1 MSSPSSPAAGGQP
14 LQPVSHN
21 AQRESTLFSS
31 VQHHHERI
39 GESPSGRDSS
49 VHEKINQFNTLAMHS
64 KTLERKTA
72 DAALKRAM
80 LGREEAEAEARR
92 YREEVKA
99 LRKEVEEG
107 KKNERKV
114 GERLEAVMENSGR
127 AKEMYAHS
135 QQRWEKEIRR
145 SRKETFKVQST
156 LVEVQ
161 EELKSCRA
169 AQKATE
175 EELQTERE
183 RSKAREQEVLDTQSR
198 LVGLQEQL
206 DQALAR
212 AKMLEQ
218 ELEAMRTLTKND
230 ADAKRVASAEDGG
243 DSEGPRKRARLSS
256 VSAFGNGNPEIETI
270 TMLWEWEK
278 QRADRALEQVDFLEA
293 ECQLKICAAGK
304 ELRRTSVQQSGSRK
318 RASMLISDAGDSMI
332 LSESRRVSAEMPK
345 APPKRSKTDQL
356 RGEKEPRRSTIFL
369 PAEGIF
375 RTVSQAEADAM
386 AAKSTTS
393 SGVSSTEAAPSLPI
407 TPTDNNPMYRR
418 TPSLDPPD
426 FAVLN
431 KQRTSLLS
439 LLDAPHRQ
447 DPVQEFNIPTTP
459 GPVAPGAHHLDTEDE
474 ADARPT
480 TKPPGEI
487 TLPPRQ
493 PAASLTGPLTEPLP
507 THPTTATASTI
518 DAHTRP
524 HTTASHYRP
533 STSTTSTVTTTTKV
547 PLRDE
552 PDEDS
557 GPTLAQRLMK
567 MQRTPSRQTGD
578 SNSSYRGSDGS
589 SITNPDGPSFDTSNP
604 ALTPTMTR
612 EEALAQIRERRGRA
626 RSVGRVG
633 SAGSASA
640 SAAAAAGGGAGAGA
654 NAGASGNGSRA
665 GSSQSGGGAGEVRRK
680 VSGTSA
686 TGEVRRKVS
695 GGGPGAAEVR
705 RKASGDLAAT
715 ARRAAGDER
724 GRERDVRREVSAPSA
739 GAAGTGRASAAGVRR
754 VRS

>member
-1 MSSPSSPAAGGQP
+1 MSSPLSPAGGGQP

-21 AQRESTLFSS
+21 AQRESALFAS
-31 VQHHHERI
+31 VQLHERM

-92 YREEVKA
+92 YRDEVMV

-156 LVEVQ
+156 LVKAQ
-161 EELKSCRA
+161 EELKSCRT

-175 EELQTERE
+175 EELHTERE
-183 RSKAREQEVLDTQSR
+183 RSKAREQEAFDAQYR

-206 DQALAR
+206 GQALAR

-218 ELEAMRTLTKND
+218 ELEAMRTLAKND
-230 ADAKRVASAEDGG
+230 TEVKRTTSTDERD

-256 VSAFGNGNPEIETI
+256 VSSFGHGNPEIETI

-293 ECQLKICAAGK
+293 ECQLKVCSAGK
-304 ELRRTSVQQSGSRK
+304 ELRKTSVQRSSTRK
-318 RASMLISDAGDSMI
+318 RTSMLISDAGDSMI
-332 LSESRRVSAEMPK
+332 LSESRRASAEMPM

-356 RGEKEPRRSTIFL
+356 RKEKEPRRSTIFL
-369 PAEGIF
+369 PEEGIF

-386 AAKSTTS
+386 AAKSTAS
-393 SGVSSTEAAPSLPI
+393 SGVSPTEAASSVPI

-447 DPVQEFNIPTTP
+447 EPAQVFNIPTTP
-459 GPVAPGAHHLDTEDE
+459 GPAAPGAHHVETEDE
-474 ADARPT
+474 ADARHT
-480 TKPPGEI
+480 AKPPAEI
-487 TLPPRQ
+487 ALPPRQ
-493 PAASLTGPLTEPLP
+493 PTISGPLTEPLP
-507 THPTTATASTI
+507 SHSTTAATATI

-533 STSTTSTVTTTTKV
+533 STSTTSTVTTTTTTKV
-547 PLRDE
+547 PLREE
-552 PDEDS
+552 PDDES

-578 SNSSYRGSDGS
+578 NHHRASDGS
-589 SITNPDGPSFDTSNP
+589 NPDGPSFDTSNP

-612 EEALAQIRERRGRA
+612 EQALAQIRERRGRA

-633 SAGSASA
+633 SAGSS
-640 SAAAAAGGGAGAGA
+640 SAAAAGASAGAGAGA
-654 NAGASGNGSRA
+654 SAGAVGNGSRA
-665 GSSQSGGGAGEVRRK
+665 GSSQSQRAGEVRRK
-680 VSGTSA
+680 VSGSSA

-695 GGGPGAAEVR
+695 GSGPGGAEVR
-705 RKASGDLAAT
+705 RKVSGDLGAT
-715 ARRAAGDER
+715 ARRAVGGEER
-724 GRERDVRREVSAPSA
+724 GRERDVRREVSAPTAS
-739 GAAGTGRASAAGVRR
+739 GAAGTIRGSTAGGVRR
-754 VRS
+754 IRS

>member
-1 MSSPSSPAAGGQP
+1 MSVPSSPGGGGQP

-21 AQRESTLFSS
+21 AQRESALFAS
-31 VQHHHERI
+31 VQHQRMA
-39 GESPSGRDSS
+39 ESPSARDSS

-92 YREEVKA
+92 YRDEVVA
-99 LRKEVEEG
+99 LRKEIEEG

-156 LVEVQ
+156 LVKAQ
-161 EELKSCRA
+161 EELKSSRA

-183 RSKAREQEVLDTQSR
+183 RSKAREQEAFDAQYR

-212 AKMLEQ
+212 AKVLEQ
-218 ELEAMRTLTKND
+218 ELESLRTL
-230 ADAKRVASAEDGG
+230 AKSETEVKRAASTEDGG
-243 DSEGPRKRARLSS
+243 DSQGPRKRARLSS
-256 VSAFGNGNPEIETI
+256 VSAFGHGDPEIETI

-293 ECQLKICAAGK
+293 ECQLKMCSAGK
-304 ELRRTSVQQSGSRK
+304 ELRRTSVQRSGPRK
-318 RASMLISDAGDSMI
+318 RTSMLISDAGDSMI
-332 LSESRRVSAEMPK
+332 LSESRRASAEMPK
-345 APPKRSKTDQL
+345 ASPRLSKTDQL
-356 RGEKEPRRSTIFL
+356 RVHKEPRRSTIFL

-375 RTVSQAEADAM
+375 RTVSQAEADEI

-393 SGVSSTEAAPSLPI
+393 SGVSPTEAAPSLPI
-407 TPTDNNPMYRR
+407 TPVDNNPMYRR
-418 TPSLDPPD
+418 SPSLDPPD
-426 FAVLN
+426 FAVMG

-447 DPVQEFNIPTTP
+447 EPMQVFNIPTTP
-459 GPVAPGAHHLDTEDE
+459 GPAAPEADHADAEDEPDARLTTKAPGDM
-474 ADARPT
+474 
-480 TKPPGEI
+480 

-493 PAASLTGPLTEPLP
+493 PAATLTGPLSEPLP
-507 THPTTATASTI
+507 THATTATTTL

-524 HTTASHYRP
+524 HTTASYYRP
-533 STSTTSTVTTTTKV
+533 STSTTSSTVTTTTKV
-547 PLRDE
+547 PLREE
-552 PDEDS
+552 PDEES

-578 SNSSYRGSDGS
+578 NHRGSDS
-589 SITNPDGPSFDTSNP
+589 SNPDGPSFDTSNP

-633 SAGSASA
+633 SVGSSAAGSG
-640 SAAAAAGGGAGAGA
+640 GGGASVGVGSGSGSGSGLVRSGSGAGA
-654 NAGASGNGSRA
+654 
-665 GSSQSGGGAGEVRRK
+665 GAGEVRRK
-680 VSGTSA
+680 VSGSSA

-695 GGGPGAAEVR
+695 GSGSQAEVR
-705 RKASGDLAAT
+705 RKASGDLGGT
-715 ARRAAGDER
+715 VRRAAGGDER
-724 GRERDVRREVSAPSA
+724 GRERGGVRPPSVAGSARGGS
-739 GAAGTGRASAAGVRR
+739 GGVRR